1 MDENKYIEPE
11 FAREDGG
18 AALPDPAEDTAPS
31 GGAELRSEAPSGAEV
46 AGGTTSE
53 TDAAVAPAPGNPDA
67 GETPSPE
74 DTADEAELQAADEA
88 ESAEAAES
96 SETPGEAEAS
106 ESDGEEN
113 GTDAA
118 GKSEKKSRRPGQT
131 LFEWAQALAVS
142 ISIIVVLFTFFAR
155 IIGVDGDSMNP
166 TLTNGDRVIISG
178 LFYTP
183 KHGDIVVLHAESFE
197 SPLIK
202 RVIAVEGETVRVEPD
217 EGKVYVNGVPL
228 DEDYTAEPTLKSYDM
243 TPSVDVIVP
252 DGCVFVMGD
261 NRNHSSDSRSS
272 IVGMVDERQIIGKA
286 YWRLLPV
293 EHFGGL

>member
-11 FAREDGG
+11 LARED
-18 AALPDPAEDTAPS
+18 

-53 TDAAVAPAPGNPDA
+53 TDAAVEAASGNPDA
-67 GETPSPE
+67 GTTPPPEAESAGKAPSPE
-74 DTADEAELQAADEA
+74 DTADEAELQADG
-88 ESAEAAES
+88 EAAEG
-96 SETPGEAEAS
+96 SEVSDEAEAS
-106 ESDGEEN
+106 ESDGAEN
-113 GTDAA
+113 STDAA
-118 GKSEKKSRRPGQT
+118 GKSEKKPRRPGQT

-183 KHGDIVVLHAESFE
+183 KHGDIVVLHAEGYSD
-197 SPLIK
+197 PLIK

-217 EGKVYVNGVPL
+217 EGVVYVNGVAL

-243 TPSVDVIVP
+243 TPSTDVIVP

>member
-18 AALPDPAEDTAPS
+18 AEP
-31 GGAELRSEAPSGAEV
+31 RSEAPSVAEV
-46 AGGTTSE
+46 AVV
-53 TDAAVAPAPGNPDA
+53 AASGNPDA
-67 GETPSPE
+67 GATPSPE
-74 DTADEAELQAADEA
+74 DTADETASETVAADEAASSEDDASETELQAADEA
-88 ESAEAAES
+88 AEG
-96 SETPGEAEAS
+96 SEVSDETEAS
-106 ESDGEEN
+106 ASDGAEDGE
-113 GTDAA
+113 DAA
-118 GKSEKKSRRPGQT
+118 AKSAKKPRRPGQT

-183 KHGDIVVLHAESFE
+183 KHGDIVVLHAESF
-197 SPLIK
+197 SDPLIK

-217 EGKVYVNGVPL
+217 EGKVYVNGVAL

>member
-18 AALPDPAEDTAPS
+18 AVLPDPAGDTAPS
-31 GGAELRSEAPSGAEV
+31 GSEDAGRTTPETYAAGETPAPDDTADEAP
-46 AGGTTSE
+46 SE
-53 TDAAVAPAPGNPDA
+53 TDATVEAASA
-67 GETPSPE
+67 GATPSPE
-74 DTADEAELQAADEA
+74 DDASETELQAADEA
-88 ESAEAAES
+88 VS
-96 SETPGEAEAS
+96 SEAEDEAEAS
-106 ESDGEEN
+106 ASDGAEDGAE
-113 GTDAA
+113 AA
-118 GKSEKKSRRPGQT
+118 GKPQKKSRRPGQT

-183 KHGDIVVLHAESFE
+183 KHGDIVVLHAENFSD
-197 SPLIK
+197 PLIK

>member
-1 MDENKYIEPE
+1 MDENKNIEPE
-11 FAREDGG
+11 LLREDDG
-18 AALPDPAEDTAPS
+18 AGS
-31 GGAELRSEAPSGAEV
+31 S
-46 AGGTTSE
+46 
-53 TDAAVAPAPGNPDA
+53 NP
-67 GETPSPE
+67 
-74 DTADEAELQAADEA
+74 
-88 ESAEAAES
+88 AAES
-96 SETPGEAEAS
+96 SAAPSVDTEPEIDMPSEADAEPSSPEGSEGEAEPQEA
-106 ESDGEEN
+106 ESG
-113 GTDAA
+113 AKA
-118 GKSEKKSRRPGQT
+118 QGKSKKKPRRPGQT

-183 KHGDIVVLHAESFE
+183 KHGDIVVLHAEGYSD
-197 SPLIK
+197 PLIK

-217 EGKVYVNGVPL
+217 EGVVYVNGVAL

-286 YWRLLPV
+286 YCRLLPI

>member
-18 AALPDPAEDTAPS
+18 AEP
-31 GGAELRSEAPSGAEV
+31 RSEAPSVAEV
-46 AGGTTSE
+46 AVV
-53 TDAAVAPAPGNPDA
+53 AASGNPDA
-67 GETPSPE
+67 GATPSPE
-74 DTADEAELQAADEA
+74 DTADETASETVAADEA
-88 ESAEAAES
+88 AS
-96 SETPGEAEAS
+96 SEDDAKETDGGAE
-106 ESDGEEN
+106 DGE
-113 GTDAA
+113 DAA
-118 GKSEKKSRRPGQT
+118 AKSAKKPRRPGQT

-183 KHGDIVVLHAESFE
+183 KHGDIVVLHAESF
-197 SPLIK
+197 SDPLIK

-217 EGKVYVNGVPL
+217 EGKVYVNGVAL